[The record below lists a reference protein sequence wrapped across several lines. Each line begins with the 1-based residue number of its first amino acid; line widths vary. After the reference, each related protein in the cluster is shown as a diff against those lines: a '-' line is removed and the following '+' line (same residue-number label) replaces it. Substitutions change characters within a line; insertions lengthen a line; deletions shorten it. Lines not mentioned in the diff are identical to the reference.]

1 MGRSIRGK
9 LVETFDK
16 RLQENVR
23 LENYTTIRIGG
34 FADGLLIAHSS
45 TELEGFIKKA
55 WQLDIPVLVLG
66 SGSNVLISDVGVR
79 GVVIINH
86 AHNIKINAHN
96 LPATLWAES
105 GALMSKAAQQAAIRA
120 YSGLEWAASFP
131 GTVGGA
137 IFGNAGCFGQKIS
150 CNLLTAEIL
159 HRIKGKKQW
168 SSERLDFAYRTSY
181 LKRNNEDAVIL
192 SALFKI
198 ESGNPDTIIT
208 TMKENKNRRTKT
220 QPPGAS
226 MGSIFRNPKGAKAG
240 RLIEAAGLKGKRIG
254 GAEISPMHANFI
266 INTGRASAQDVW
278 ALIDLMQRTVKSKFG
293 IKLFPEIQ
301 LIGDW
306 DKEVLSSFNEFKFE
320 QVAQ

>member
-1 MGRSIRGK
+1 MDKLIHGK
-9 LVETFDK
+9 LIEAFNK
-16 RLQENVR
+16 CLQENVR

-34 FADGLLIAHSS
+34 CADALLIAHSS
-45 TELEGFIKKA
+45 SELEDFIKKA
-55 WQLDIPVLVLG
+55 WQINIPVLVLG
-66 SGSNVLISDVGVR
+66 SGSNVLISDAGVH

-96 LPATLWAES
+96 FPATLWAES
-105 GALMSKAAQQAAIRA
+105 GALMSKAAQQTATRA
-120 YSGLEWAASFP
+120 YSGLEWAASLP

-137 IFGNAGCFGQKIS
+137 IFGNAGCFGQEIS

-159 HRIKGKKQW
+159 HRVKGKKHW
-168 SSERLDFAYRTSY
+168 SSERLNFAYRTSS
-181 LKRNNEDAVIL
+181 LKRENEDAVIL
-192 SALFKI
+192 SALLKI

-208 TMKENKNRRTKT
+208 TMKKNKNRRTKT

-266 INTGRASAQDVW
+266 INTGRANAQDVW
-278 ALIDLMQRTVKSKFG
+278 ALIDLMHRTVLSKFG
-293 IKLFPEIQ
+293 IKLYPEIQ

-306 DKEVLSSFNEFKFE
+306 DKEVLLSFNEFMFE
-320 QVAQ
+320 QVTQ